1 MGFKL
6 MSLQQLESIV
16 SASLFHDRNPTPES
30 IREVI
35 AQVRMLPM
43 ITASDE
49 EAEHLARQFETR
61 LDVSMSIGSQ
71 LVVDGYEPWLPARR
85 AEIEP
90 YFWERYRRLLTEQR
104 FPNAVLQTLDQ
115 VTDRIV
121 GLLEDPKREGEWDRR
136 GMVVGH
142 VQSGKTANYTGVVCK
157 AADAG
162 YKLIIVIAGVHNNLR
177 SQTQARIDEGFIG
190 RDTGKG
196 MAIDGQ
202 HNLIGVG
209 NFDSTR
215 RPASFTNTLRDFNK
229 QQASSVG
236 VSISDLRQPAILVI
250 KKNSST
256 LGNLI
261 AWLKDNNAGR
271 GGSKIAAPML
281 LIDDEADNA
290 SINTA
295 RGPGEVTRINGQIRT
310 LLGLFQKRCYVG
322 YTATPFANIFIDPE
336 TDDEMLGSDLFPR
349 DFIVSLDPPDNY
361 FGARRV
367 FLDSSNAIVRPIND
381 NEDLLP
387 SAHRIDHRIVG
398 LPASLETAIRA
409 FVLSRA
415 IRILRG
421 QATAHSSM
429 LVNASRFTLVQGQ
442 LRNEIH
448 ERVARIR
455 SSARTYAG
463 LAPAKALADPEIS
476 ALKAVWA
483 SEYADC
489 ATWEDIQPVLN
500 VAAAPIDV
508 VEVNAR
514 SRSGL
519 DYRGNAKD
527 GLHVI
532 AVGGFSLSRGLTL
545 EGLTV
550 SYFLRNS
557 LMYDTLMQMGRWFG
571 YRPGYE
577 DLCRV
582 WMPEE
587 AQGWYEHIAEATEEL
602 RAEFKAM
609 EAVKATPRE
618 FGLKVR
624 SHPDTLIVTARNK
637 MGTGKKLVLRI
648 GLGNSFIETA
658 ILRASP
664 AAIDA
669 NRKAAMRLASAL
681 KALGHDPAQADP
693 VRGGF
698 LVQAV
703 PWQPIVDFIREFR
716 NSEGSFLTEP
726 GPVARYIE
734 DRTDGELAQWDVL
747 LASVKPDDKKTDN
760 TEILGRLIHCQQ
772 RTMGSR
778 SNDQAIRVTNKQ
790 RVASRGIE
798 RTGLRQEDIAA
809 LEAAYLTEHAEARKR
824 AEKGDQP
831 NYPDHIYRRARPR
844 PLLIVHLLKMNQ
856 PEGKPRPDW
865 LPTEPIVAWSIS
877 FPDTSKPEAK
887 VEYVVG
893 SVWLAENMPDDRD
906 DDDSGGDDGE

>member
-1 MGFKL
+1 
-6 MSLQQLESIV
+6 MSLQQLESMV
-16 SASLFHDRNPTPES
+16 SASLFHSKAPTPES
-30 IREVI
+30 IRELI
-35 AQVRMLPM
+35 AQVRKLPM
-43 ITASDE
+43 IAVTDE
-49 EAEHLARQFETR
+49 EAERLARSFETR

-71 LVVDGYEPWLPARR
+71 LVMDGYEPWLPARR
-85 AEIEP
+85 ANIEP
-90 YFWERYRRLLTEQR
+90 YFWQRYRRLLTEQR

-121 GLLEDPKREGEWDRR
+121 GLLEDPEKDGEWDRR

-209 NFDSTR
+209 NFDTTR

-236 VSISDLRQPAILVI
+236 VSISDLKQSAILVI

-256 LGNLI
+256 LTNLI

-271 GGSKIAAPML
+271 GGGKIAVPML

-295 RGPGEVTRINGQIRT
+295 KGPGEVTKINGQIRS
-310 LLGLFQKRCYVG
+310 LLGLFKRRCYVG

-336 TDDEMLGSDLFPR
+336 TDDEMWGSDLFPR

-367 FLDSSNAIVRPIND
+367 FLDDSDAIIRPIAD
-381 NEDLLP
+381 NEDMLP
-387 SAHRIDHRIVG
+387 AVHKLDHRILG

-421 QATAHSSM
+421 QGAAHSSM
-429 LVNASRFTLVQGQ
+429 LVNASRFTAVQGQ
-442 LRNEIH
+442 LRNTIH
-448 ERVARIR
+448 ERVCQIRDAARL
-455 SSARTYAG
+455 YAC
-463 LAPAKALADPEIS
+463 LAPTKALANPEMS

-483 SEYADC
+483 SEYAEC
-489 ATWEDIQPVLN
+489 ASWADIQPVLLE
-500 VAAAPIDV
+500 AASPIDV
-508 VEVNAR
+508 SEVNAR
-514 SRSGL
+514 SKAGL

-587 AQGWYEHIAEATEEL
+587 TQGWYEHIAEATEEL

-609 EAVKATPRE
+609 EAVSATPRD

-624 SHPDTLIVTARNK
+624 SHPDTLTVTARNK
-637 MGTGKKLVLRI
+637 MGTGKKIALRI
-648 GLGNSFIETA
+648 GLGNSFIETSTLLA
-658 ILRASP
+658 TPEAL
-664 AAIDA
+664 DA
-669 NRKAAMRLASAL
+669 NRKAATRLAKKL
-681 KALGHDPAQADP
+681 RELGHDPDLAEP

-698 LVQAV
+698 LLKSV
-703 PWQPIVDFIREFR
+703 PFGPVVSFIRDFR
-716 NSEGSFLTEP
+716 NAEGSFLTQP
-726 GPVARYIE
+726 GPVAQYIE
-734 DRTDGELAQWDVL
+734 DRADGELEKWDVL
-747 LASVKPDDKKTDN
+747 LASVKPDETKVEEN
-760 TEILGRLIHCQQ
+760 EILGRLIHCQQ
-772 RTMGSR
+772 RTMGLR
-778 SNDQAIRVTNKQ
+778 SSDRVIRVTNKQ

-798 RTGLRQEDIAA
+798 RIGLREEDIAA
-809 LEAAYLTEHAEARKR
+809 KEAAYLAIHAEARKK
-824 AEKGDQP
+824 AEKGERL
-831 NYPDHIYRRARPR
+831 NYPDHIYRHARPR
-844 PLLIVHLLKMNQ
+844 PMLIVHLLEMSQ

-865 LPTEPIVAWSIS
+865 LPEKPIVAWSIS
-877 FPDTSKPEAK
+877 FPATSKPEAR

-893 SVWLAENMPDDRD
+893 AVWLAENMPDDRD
-906 DDDSGGDDGE
+906 DEDSGGDDGE